1 MRSKASGMGANAPSV
16 NGLPRAC
23 GPRNDG
29 SVLGVEWEAV
39 IARAAGPWRSMDER
53 KHCAE
58 PPTSCAAAWMAGAAL
73 ITAPMVLA
81 FLVARRR
88 FIQGITMTGFR

>member
-1 MRSKASGMGANAPSV
+1 MTEELLKWLLVFVRVGAVLAVLPMFSAQNFPV
-16 NGLPRAC
+16 QLRLGLGA
-23 GPRNDG
+23 
-29 SVLGVEWEAV
+29 L
-39 IARAAGPWRSMDER
+39 
-53 KHCAE
+53 
-58 PPTSCAAAWMAGAAL
+58 MAGAAL